1 VTVAAVQPLPRA
13 SEAVESHRRL
23 TALLAVAL
31 VSGAVAAFV
40 GDATASKATLVH
52 RLVAEPRSVA
62 VKPAGR
68 CPLPPTL
75 RPSFERAARDTA
87 LPLSMLVAVGT
98 VESNLRVDARS
109 EAGAR
114 GLLQLLPSTAA
125 ALQLNVDDPDANVLG
140 GARYLR
146 QMLDRFRSTDLA
158 LAAYN
163 AGPTAV
169 DAAGGAPTG
178 AVQTYIANVTE
189 LWRSIAGCT

>member
-1 VTVAAVQPLPRA
+1 MTAVVSTIPHAADA
-13 SEAVESHRRL
+13 AGSHRRL

-31 VSGAVAAFV
+31 AA
-40 GDATASKATLVH
+40 GLAAAWIGGATAGKAAAGH
-52 RLVAEPRSVA
+52 RLVVEPARDSEVFG
-62 VKPAGR
+62 VP
-68 CPLPPTL
+68 CPLPATL
-75 RPSFERAARDTA
+75 RPAFVTAARDTA
-87 LPLSMLVAVGT
+87 LPLSMLVAVGK

-125 ALQLNVDDPDANVLG
+125 ALQLNVDDPSANVLG

-146 QMLDRFRSTDLA
+146 QMLDRFSSTDLA

-169 DAAGGAPTG
+169 QAAGGAPSS
-178 AVQTYIANVTE
+178 AVQTYVSNVTE
-189 LWRSIAGCT
+189 LWRSLAGCT

>member
-1 VTVAAVQPLPRA
+1 MTAAVETIPRA
-13 SEAVESHRRL
+13 AESTDAHRRL

-31 VSGAVAAFV
+31 VSGLVAAWA
-40 GDATASKATLVH
+40 GSATAGKSIAAP
-52 RLVAEPRSVA
+52 RPVAELPGGPTLA
-62 VKPAGR
+62 AGP
-68 CPLPPTL
+68 CPLPADL
-75 RPSFERAARDTA
+75 RPAFVHAARDTG
-87 LPLSMLVAVGT
+87 LPLSMLVAVGE

-125 ALQLNVDDPDANVLG
+125 ALQLNIDDPEANVLG

-146 QMLDRFRSTDLA
+146 QMLDRFSSTDLA

-169 DAAGGAPTG
+169 QTAGGAPWP
-178 AVQTYIANVTE
+178 AVQTYVANVTAR
-189 LWRSIAGCT
+189 WRSLAGCT

>member
-1 VTVAAVQPLPRA
+1 MTAVVSTIPHA
-13 SEAVESHRRL
+13 SDSAGSHRRL

-31 VSGAVAAFV
+31 AAGLAAAWV
-40 GDATASKATLVH
+40 GGATATKAAAGH
-52 RLVAEPRSVA
+52 RLVVEPARDSESFGV
-62 VKPAGR
+62 P
-68 CPLPPTL
+68 CPLPAPL
-75 RPSFERAARDTA
+75 RPAFVAAARDTA
-87 LPLSMLVAVGT
+87 LPLSMLVAVGK

-125 ALQLNVDDPDANVLG
+125 ALQLNVDDPSANVLG

-146 QMLDRFRSTDLA
+146 QMLDRFSSTDLA

-169 DAAGGAPTG
+169 QAAGGAPSA
-178 AVQTYIANVTE
+178 AVQTYVSNVTE
-189 LWRSIAGCT
+189 LWRSLAGCT

>member
-1 VTVAAVQPLPRA
+1 VTVTAVPTLPRAVEAVQP
-13 SEAVESHRRL
+13 HRRL
-23 TALLAVAL
+23 TALLLVAL
-31 VSGAVAAFV
+31 VSGAVAALV
-40 GDATASKATLVH
+40 GDATASKASTAH
-52 RLVAEPRSVA
+52 RRVSEPRNLALQPVA
-62 VKPAGR
+62 Q
-68 CPLPPTL
+68 CPLPAKL

-87 LPLSMLVAVGT
+87 LPLSMLVAVGK

-125 ALQLNVDDPDANVLG
+125 ALQLNVDDPEANVLG

-146 QMLDRFRSTDLA
+146 QMLDRFSSTDLA

-178 AVQTYIANVTE
+178 GVQTYVANVTQ
-189 LWRSIAGCT
+189 LWRSIAGCS